1 MVIVMNS
8 EATMKQA
15 SAVIQKATRLGFK
28 PHLSKGAK
36 RTIIGLVGNGH
47 GTPEKDLMI
56 LPGVEDVVRITSPY
70 KLASREFRP
79 DATVVTVNGVEIGG
93 TAVVVMAGPCAVESR
108 EQIMESAEAVA
119 KAGARILRGGAF
131 KPRTSPYSFQGLKE
145 KGLELLREAAD
156 KTELAVVTEVMTPND
171 VDLVASYADILQIG
185 ARNMQNYSLLEAIGK
200 TTKPVLLKRGLMSTV
215 EELLMSAEYILSNGN
230 PNVILC
236 ERGIRTFEKSTRNTL
251 DISAVPFVKDH
262 SHLPIIV
269 DPSHATG
276 KRSLVGRVAQA
287 GVAVGADGLII
298 EVHPHPEQAMS
309 DGGQSLHFPE
319 FESTMAELR
328 KIAQAVG
335 REI

>member
-1 MVIVMNS
+1 MVIVMKS
-8 EATMKQA
+8 EATMKEA
-15 SAVIQKATRLGFK
+15 SAVIHEATRRGFK
-28 PHLSKGAK
+28 PHLSRGAK

-47 GTPEKDLMI
+47 DIPVEELMV
-56 LPGVEDVVRITSPY
+56 LSGVEDIVRITSPF
-70 KLASREFRP
+70 KLASREFRLE
-79 DATVVTVNGVEIGG
+79 ATRVVVNGIAIGG
-93 TAVVVMAGPCAVESR
+93 DTAVVMAGPCAVESR
-108 EQIMESAEAVA
+108 DQIMASAEAVSR
-119 KAGARILRGGAF
+119 AGARILRGGAF

-156 KTELAVVTEVMTPND
+156 STGLAVVTEVMTPHD

-251 DISAVPFVKDH
+251 DISAVPYVKDN

-276 KRSLVGRVAQA
+276 KRNLVGRVSKAA
-287 GVAVGADGLII
+287 IAAGADGLII
-298 EVHPHPEQAMS
+298 EVHPHPDKALS
-309 DGGQSLHFPE
+309 DGSQSLHFNE
-319 FESTMAELR
+319 FADLMCE
-328 KIAQAVG
+328 IGNVAQAVG
-335 REI
+335 RAV